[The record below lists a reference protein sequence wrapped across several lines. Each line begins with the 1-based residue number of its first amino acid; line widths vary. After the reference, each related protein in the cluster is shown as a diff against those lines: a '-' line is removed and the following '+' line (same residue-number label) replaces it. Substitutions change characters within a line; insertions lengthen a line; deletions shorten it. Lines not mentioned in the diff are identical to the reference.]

1 MSIEARMIV
10 LRHLLAGGLMAM
22 TAAMAGVARAV
33 EAETAGNSA
42 TTPAARVPLMLETR
56 PQYWFGVAVENIP
69 PTIAKQLKLKNDQGL
84 MVIAVFPN
92 SPAERAGLK
101 SEDLLIELDG
111 SPLTSQDDLARAAN
125 TNRTPRT
132 EGERQIP
139 TGLMKR
145 SKITFL
151 REGDRKTVN
160 LMPASRPEG
169 MLVVGNNLE
178 NFMPHADHANGATG
192 SDAPGGARSGR
203 GPGAP
208 LEVRNIV
215 LPNGVAAQVGPGY
228 TVELNGGQAS
238 TVMVRSIRQLM
249 SKGETV
255 VLSQETDPSG
265 NVKNTITVG
274 GKAYA
279 VAPSTVPDLPAD
291 LKPLAEQMLLSMPAL
306 PPRPSVP
313 DLPAVAPPA
322 ASAADPPAPA
332 PAPPASAT
340 LDERMNV
347 LERQNSE
354 LLRQL
359 DDLRN
364 LLKENH
370 RPAPATDAAE
380 H

>member
-291 LKPLAEQMLLSMPAL
+291 LKPLAEQMLLSMPA
-306 PPRPSVP
+306 PPGVAELS
-313 DLPAVAPPA
+313 AVAPRA
-322 ASAADPPAPA
+322 AAAPEP